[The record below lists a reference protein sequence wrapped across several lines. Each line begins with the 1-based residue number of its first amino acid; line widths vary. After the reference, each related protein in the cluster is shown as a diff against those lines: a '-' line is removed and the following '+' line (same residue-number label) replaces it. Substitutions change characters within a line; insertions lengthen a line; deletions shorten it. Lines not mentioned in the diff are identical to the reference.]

1 MKIGILG
8 TGGVGRTLAA
18 KLIALEHE
26 VVIGT
31 RNVEDTLARTAPDGM
46 GGPPFKAWHS
56 QNPKVKL
63 VKFSEAASFGEMLFL
78 CTFGDKTSASIE
90 MAGKQNFDNKVVID
104 TTNPLDF
111 SQGVPPKFTATL
123 GNSLGEQIQ
132 NLIPNA
138 KVVKAFNTIGAH
150 IMVNPAREEG
160 SPDLFIAGNDADA
173 KKQFSN
179 LAEQMGWRSVID
191 LGNIS
196 QSFWLEANAMLWINY
211 GFKYNNWTHAFKLL
225 KK

>member
-18 KLIALEHE
+18 KFNSLGHE

-31 RNVEDTLARTAPDGM
+31 RNVEDTLARTAPDSM
-46 GGPPFKAWHS
+46 GTPPFKVWHS

-63 VKFSEAASFGEMLFL
+63 VKFSEAVSFGEMIFL
-78 CTFGDKTSASIE
+78 STFGHAASSAIE
-90 MAGKQNFDNKVVID
+90 MAGKQNFDNKVVVD

-111 SQGVPPKFTATL
+111 SMGVPPKFTVTL

-132 NLIPNA
+132 KQIPSA

-150 IMVNPAREEG
+150 IMVNPMREEG
-160 SPDLFIAGNDADA
+160 SPDLFIAGNDDDA
-173 KKQFSN
+173 KKKFIS
-179 LAEQMGWRSVID
+179 LAEQMGWQSVIN
-191 LGNIS
+191 LGDIS
-196 QSFWLEANAMLWINY
+196 QSYWLEANAMLWINY
-211 GFKYNNWTHAFKLL
+211 GFKYNSWNHAFKLL

>member
-18 KLIALEHE
+18 KLIALGHE

-31 RNVEDTLARTAPDGM
+31 RNVEDTLARIAPDGM
-46 GGPPFKAWHS
+46 GGPLFKVWHS

-78 CTFGDKTSASIE
+78 ATFGDKTSASIE

-111 SQGVPPKFTATL
+111 SQGVPPRFTVTL
-123 GNSLGEQIQ
+123 ENSLGEQIQ
-132 NLIPNA
+132 KLIPNA

-150 IMVNPAREEG
+150 IMVNPQREEG

-173 KKQFSN
+173 KKIFSS
-179 LAEQMGWRSVID
+179 LAEQMGWQSVID
-191 LGNIS
+191 LGDIS

-211 GFKYNNWTHAFKLL
+211 GFKYNSWNHAFKLL

>member
-18 KLIALEHE
+18 KFSEMGHE
-26 VVIGT
+26 VRIGT

-46 GGPPFKAWHS
+46 GSPPFKDWHS
-56 QNPKVKL
+56 QNAKVKL
-63 VKFSEAASFGEMLFL
+63 VIFSEAASFGEMIFL
-78 CTFGDKTSASIE
+78 ATFGDKTSAAIE
-90 MAGKQNFDNKVVID
+90 MAGKQNFNDKVVVD

-111 SQGVPPKFTATL
+111 SQGVPPKFTVTL

-132 NLIPNA
+132 KQIPNA

-150 IMVNPAREEG
+150 IMVNPKREEG
-160 SPDLFIAGNDADA
+160 SPDLFIAGNDDNA
-173 KKQFSN
+173 KKKLAN
-179 LAEQMGWRSVID
+179 LAEQMGWQSVVD
-191 LGNIS
+191 LGDIS

-211 GFKYNNWTHAFKLL
+211 GFKYNSWTHAFKLL

>member
-18 KLIALEHE
+18 KLDALGHE

-31 RNVEDTLARTAPDGM
+31 RNVEDTLARATHDGM
-46 GGPPFKAWHS
+46 GSPPFKVWQS

-63 VKFSEAASFGEMLFL
+63 VKFSEAASFGELLFL
-78 CTFGDKTSASIE
+78 ATFGDKTSASID

-111 SQGVPPKFTATL
+111 SQGVPPKFTAML

-132 NLIPNA
+132 KQISNA

-150 IMVNPAREEG
+150 IMVNPMREEA
-160 SPDLFIAGNDADA
+160 SPDLFIAGNDDDA
-173 KKQFSN
+173 KKKFIS
-179 LAEQMGWRSVID
+179 LAEQMG
-191 LGNIS
+191 
-196 QSFWLEANAMLWINY
+196 
-211 GFKYNNWTHAFKLL
+211 
-225 KK
+225 